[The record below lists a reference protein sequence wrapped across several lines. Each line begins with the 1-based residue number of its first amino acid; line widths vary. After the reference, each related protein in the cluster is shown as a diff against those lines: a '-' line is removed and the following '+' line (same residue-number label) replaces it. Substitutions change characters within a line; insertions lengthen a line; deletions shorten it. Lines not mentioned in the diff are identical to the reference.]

1 MPSRLIDAHAPD
13 MEYDTSEKAP
23 LIQVTAAIVNAPDL
37 DRARKIMLDI
47 CDLLACG
54 SSYGGDL
61 SMT

>member
-1 MPSRLIDAHAPD
+1 

-61 SMT
+61 SMP